1 LLDPSLQRAL
11 EQLRATRFAE
21 IRGARL
27 SLSIPVAERLL
38 NELVAAALPPS
49 LPVRDVTVRPR
60 ASNTLQV
67 RARVAKLDFLP
78 PVTLTLDIDQQPRL
92 PDTPLGLR
100 LRTVPGLAALAG
112 PLLSQKA
119 LPPGIRLEGD
129 RLFVDVAQL
138 LERAGFGDLVPL
150 IERLHLATDEGRLLV
165 EVDAR
170 VAP

>member
-1 LLDPSLQRAL
+1 VLDSRLQRAL

-21 IRGARL
+21 IKGARV
-27 SLSIPVAERLL
+27 SLLIPVAERLL

-49 LPVRDVTVRPR
+49 LPVRDVTIRPR
-60 ASNTLQV
+60 ASNRLQV

-100 LRTVPGLAALAG
+100 LRAFPGLTAIAG
-112 PLLSQKA
+112 PLLSQKP
-119 LPPGIRLEGD
+119 LPPGLRLEGD
-129 RLFVDVAQL
+129 RVLVDVAQL
-138 LERAGFGDLVPL
+138 LERVGFGDLVPL
-150 IERLHLATDEGRLLV
+150 IERLHLTTDEGRLLV

-170 VAP
+170 V

>member
-1 LLDPSLQRAL
+1 MLGPALQRAI

-21 IRGARL
+21 LTGARL
-27 SLSIPVAERLL
+27 SLSVPVGERLL
-38 NELVAAALPPS
+38 NELVAAVLPPN
-49 LPVRDVTVRPR
+49 LPVRDVTIRPR

-78 PVTLTLDIDQQPRL
+78 PVTLTLDIDQQPRV

-112 PLLSQKA
+112 PLLAQKS
-119 LPPGIRLEGD
+119 LPPGLRLDGD

-138 LERAGFGDLVPL
+138 LDRAGLADLGPL
-150 IERLHLATDEGRLLV
+150 IERLHVATEEGRLIV
-165 EVDAR
+165 EIDAR
-170 VAP
+170 IK

>member
-1 LLDPSLQRAL
+1 LLDPTLQRAL

-67 RARVAKLDFLP
+67 RARVAKLGFLP
-78 PVTLTLDIDQQPRL
+78 PVTLTLAIDQQPRL

-100 LRTVPGLAALAG
+100 LRTVPGLVALAG
-112 PLLSQKA
+112 PLLSQKS
-119 LPPGIRLEGD
+119 LPPGVRLEGD

-138 LERAGFGDLVPL
+138 LERAGVGDLVPL
-150 IERLHLATDEGRLLV
+150 IERLHLATEEGRLLV
-165 EVDAR
+165 EVDAQ
-170 VAP
+170 V

>member
-1 LLDPSLQRAL
+1 MLDPRLQHAL

-21 IRGARL
+21 IKGARL

-38 NELVAAALPPS
+38 NELVTAALPPS
-49 LPVRDVTVRPR
+49 LPVRDLTIRPR
-60 ASNTLQV
+60 ASNSLQV
-67 RARVAKLDFLP
+67 RARVSKLDFLP

-100 LRTVPGLAALAG
+100 LRSFPGLVTLAG

-129 RLFVDVAQL
+129 RLFVDLGQL
-138 LERAGFGDLVPL
+138 LERAGYGDLIPS
-150 IERLHLATDEGRLLV
+150 IERVHLATDEGRLLV
-165 EVDAR
+165 EVEVR
-170 VAP
+170 V

>member
-1 LLDPSLQRAL
+1 VLDPRLQQAL

-21 IRGARL
+21 IKGARL
-27 SLSIPVAERLL
+27 SVSIPVAERLL

-49 LPVRDVTVRPR
+49 LPVRDLTLKPR

-67 RARVAKLDFLP
+67 RARLAKLDFLP

-92 PDTPLGLR
+92 LDTPLGLR
-100 LRTVPGLAALAG
+100 LRTFPGLAAIAG
-112 PLLSQKA
+112 PLLSQRA

-129 RLFVDVAQL
+129 RLFIDLREL
-138 LERAGFGDLVPL
+138 LERAGYGDIVPL
-150 IERLHLATDEGRLLV
+150 IERVHLATDEGWLRV

-170 VAP
+170 V

>member
-1 LLDPSLQRAL
+1 MPDSGLRRAL

-21 IRGARL
+21 IKGARL

-38 NELVAAALPPS
+38 NELVGAALPPS
-49 LPVRDVTVRPR
+49 LPVRDVTIRPR

-100 LRTVPGLAALAG
+100 LRTFPGLAALAG
-112 PLLSQKA
+112 PLLSQKPF
-119 LPPGIRLEGD
+119 PPGVRLEGD

-138 LERAGFGDLVPL
+138 LDRAGLGDFVPL
-150 IERLHLATDEGRLLV
+150 IERLHVATDEGRLIV
-165 EVDAR
+165 EVDVR
-170 VAP
+170 V

>member
-1 LLDPSLQRAL
+1 VLDPRLQRAL
-11 EQLRATRFAE
+11 EQLRAARFAE

-60 ASNTLQV
+60 ASNMLQV

-78 PVTLTLDIDQQPRL
+78 PLTLTLDIDQQPRL
-92 PDTPLGLR
+92 PDTALGLR
-100 LRTVPGLAALAG
+100 LRAFPGLTAIAG
-112 PLLSQKA
+112 PLLSQKR
-119 LPPGIRLEGD
+119 LPPGLRLEGD
-129 RLFVDVAQL
+129 RVFVDVALL
-138 LERAGFGDLVPL
+138 LERVGFGDLVPL
-150 IERLHLATDEGRLLV
+150 IERLHLATEEGRLVV

-170 VAP
+170 V